1 MLSGG
6 CWFSCRFIKVLLSFH
21 HFPLSFHCCFTT
33 VQLSLH
39 SPPVPFRFSVV
50 RLSFHARSL
59 IVLFWFCGRSM
70 IVLLLFVDLLSFDSH
85 SVVAVQSFHC
95 LVVFV
100 FVALPTRW
108 NCISNSVGRAFPFSF
123 LVRVVLGL
131 SPLVLGGLGGRSL
144 FPSPHPPNLLSN
156 FSWSWDSEGNMGI
169 RVSGI

>member
-70 IVLLLFVDLLSFDSH
+70 IVPLLFVDLLSFDSH

-108 NCISNSVGRAFPFSF
+108 NCISNSVGRAFPFSL
-123 LVRVVLGL
+123 LV
-131 SPLVLGGLGGRSL
+131 PGGLGA
-144 FPSPHPPNLLSN
+144 FPFGLG
-156 FSWSWDSEGNMGI
+156 WSWGAFPFPFPPPPKPPI
-169 RVSGI
+169 QL